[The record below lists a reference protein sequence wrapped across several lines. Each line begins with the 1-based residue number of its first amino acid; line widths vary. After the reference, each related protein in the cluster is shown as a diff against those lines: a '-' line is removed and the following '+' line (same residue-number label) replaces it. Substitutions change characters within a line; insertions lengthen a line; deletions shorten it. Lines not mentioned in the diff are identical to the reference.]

1 MILIED
7 TRQQTGKHDTKHAW
21 FLCHDIELLRCK
33 LPFGDYAPVP
43 PVSVDTKA
51 DMNEIAGNICGKE
64 HKRFINECK
73 AAKAAGCQL
82 IILVENELGITDV
95 SQVHIWKNPRSVYSD
110 KCVQGPQL
118 QRAMQTISE
127 RYGVRFE
134 FCSPEDAAQRIVEL
148 INEKQW
154 LDKTTSEDNGQLDLG
169 GSGEVKSVARHP
181 ADGQS

>member
-1 MILIED
+1 MMHIIED
-7 TRQQTGKHDTKHAW
+7 TRQQAGKHDAKHNTFVQA
-21 FLCHDIELLRCK
+21 DIGVIRCA

-82 IILVENELGITDV
+82 IILVENDIGITDV
-95 SQVHIWKNPRSVYSD
+95 SEVHKWINPRVVYSP
-110 KCVQGPQL
+110 KCVQGPRL
-118 QRAMQTISE
+118 QKAMETISE

-134 FCSPEDAAQRIVEL
+134 FCTPDEAGSRIVEL
-148 INEKQW
+148 INNEQ
-154 LDKTTSEDNGQLDLG
+154 Q
-169 GSGEVKSVARHP
+169 
-181 ADGQS
+181 